1 MTLVWTSSFAMKG
14 PFENPKKYSLNPKLR
29 FYQLVSADVKNY
41 KKFNPENM
49 KQIGGAVRESSQ
61 LNLGENGLDLARNF

>member
-14 PFENPKKYSLNPKLR
+14 PFENPKKYTSLNPKLR

-49 KQIGGAVRESSQ
+49 KQIEGAVW
-61 LNLGENGLDLARNF
+61 LNLGENGLDWL